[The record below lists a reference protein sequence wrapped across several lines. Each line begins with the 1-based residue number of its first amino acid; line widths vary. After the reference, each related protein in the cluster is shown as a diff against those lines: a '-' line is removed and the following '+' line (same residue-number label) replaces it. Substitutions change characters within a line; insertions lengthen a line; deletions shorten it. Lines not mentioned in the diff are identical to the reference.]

1 MSHAPN
7 KNLSI
12 QQVEALARAFKAYYE
27 KTKGTKK

>member
-12 QQVEALARAFKAYYE
+12 QQIEALARAFKDYFQ